1 MSFFQTKKKEK
12 LWKGASLRE
21 YAQKRANPGC
31 GWYQIHSFALDEEPD
46 LEQLKWCISDTD
58 SLALVVFSIGAYKE
72 RALDEYALTR
82 MRKVLGF
89 FSSAGKDVIV
99 RIVYDT
105 EGKGMEHEPDFSSEV
120 AAHIRQLAP
129 VLQEAGDIVRIWQG
143 VLIGSWGEMHG
154 SKFLTDRYLNV
165 LMREAEAASAK
176 ETYLAVRRPDF
187 WRSFHPGQEPSEYTG
202 RWGLYDD
209 AILGSDTDL
218 GTFAEGEEAQELLFE
233 QQLCTHVPHGGELLY
248 PQGQM
253 PTLPEIM
260 ARLGIMHIS
269 YLNRIHDPKMIE
281 YLKNV
286 YWKEPDEWQGESG
299 YDYIGAHLGCRFCIR
314 SVQFIREK
322 KQKGRLEIV
331 IKNIGFASGYESIGL
346 YLQICH
352 FEDLAEEIELPV
364 DLKELESGTCMSI
377 VVPLEKTDGKLSL
390 QARRLR
396 DGKPYFFAN
405 KTEEDASVV
414 LGYFQ

>member
-1 MSFFQTKKKEK
+1 
-12 LWKGASLRE
+12 
-21 YAQKRANPGC
+21 
-31 GWYQIHSFALDEEPD
+31 
-46 LEQLKWCISDTD
+46 
-58 SLALVVFSIGAYKE
+58 
-72 RALDEYALTR
+72 
-82 MRKVLGF
+82 
-89 FSSAGKDVIV
+89 
-99 RIVYDT
+99 
-105 EGKGMEHEPDFSSEV
+105 MEHEPDFSSEV

-154 SKFLTDRYLNV
+154 SKFRTDRYLNA
-165 LMREAEAASAK
+165 LMREAETASAK

-253 PTLPEIM
+253 PALPEIT
-260 ARLGIMHIS
+260 ARLATMHIS
-269 YLNRIHDPKMIE
+269 YLNRIHDPKMIDH
-281 YLKNV
+281 LKNV

-299 YDYIGAHLGCRFCIR
+299 YDYIGARLGCRFCIR
-314 SVQFIREK
+314 SARFIREK
-322 KQKGRLEIV
+322 KQKGKLEIV

-352 FEDLAEEIELPV
+352 LEDQPEEIELPV

-414 LGYFQ
+414 LGCFQ